1 MYEKMQ
7 ILNIFVFNQILNTMD
22 KSQVKE
28 SILRMFEAELDAWLE
43 IEPKIKDAFEYERDL
58 LCRTLRV
65 GQGMITLSQG
75 KIPKDR
81 NAKKK
86 FTPFLDK

>member
-1 MYEKMQ
+1 LQ
-7 ILNIFVFNQILNTMD
+7 ILNIFVTDQILNLMD

-58 LCRTLRV
+58 LSRTLRI
-65 GQGMITLSQG
+65 GQNMITLSQG
-75 KIPKDR
+75 EIPKDR

-86 FTPFLDK
+86 FTPHLDK